1 MFSEWQLADPPAPA
15 PPDTDGERFTVLIRL
30 LEELDREEE
39 KSPDEITHAPAR
51 QSHSTPRPFV
61 HD

>member
-1 MFSEWQLADPPAPA
+1 MNSEWQLAVPPAPSQ
-15 PPDTDGERFTVLIRL
+15 PDRDGERSTVLIRL

-39 KSPDEITHAPAR
+39 KSPDENTHAPAR
-51 QSHSTPRPFV
+51 QSHPTPRPFA